1 MKFQDKELF
10 GIDISYWFGIACIIL
25 TTCISI
31 MFICEVGSRD
41 KEIER
46 LEEEKLDLEIA
57 LKDSEDE
64 VYALELDLKN
74 TNETLADTAYK
85 LSQVKGD
92 ILDYDYVGEYTIT
105 AYCCEKYPHICGNG
119 SGNTASG
126 QPIQAGVTVAVGDTH
141 KFPYGT
147 VIYIEDVGVRI
158 VQDTGNLASNQID
171 IAVDTHQNALE
182 FKGQGKHKVYIL
194 EVEERSIKND

>member
-1 MKFQDKELF
+1 MRQNNVVLVLIF
-10 GIDISYWFGIACIIL
+10 IIIIL
-25 TTCISI
+25 T
-31 MFICEVGSRD
+31 VGHVNWHNLYLKQLDEID
-41 KEIER
+41 KLKTENGILSTS
-46 LEEEKLDLEIA
+46 LEQCQ
-57 LKDSEDE
+57 
-64 VYALELDLKN
+64 
-74 TNETLADTAYK
+74 ETVYK
-85 LSQVKGD
+85 LCQENDTLKAKID
-92 ILDYDYVGEYTIT
+92 ELHQNKTEILEYEYIGEYTIT